1 MPIQVT
7 CPGCLKRFSVADK
20 HAGKQGPCPACKKP
34 ITIPKLEDQVVIH
47 EAPPSGPTDSKGRS
61 VLKTFKKKDSKF
73 SPLIAG
79 VAVGVAVL
87 AVVAAFLMKGVAH
100 SDKLSVEVIALILAG
115 GAALLGPFIVAG
127 GYLFLRDSELEPYRG
142 TQLWLR
148 ALACGV
154 AFAVAWLLFGFILS
168 RLATP
173 EDIAKGLLMWQL
185 LVPLAVMFMV
195 GLLAGYASLDL
206 EPAGAI
212 MLFALFFISTGLLR
226 LVMDLPF
233 VPGLVLGGS

>member
-20 HAGKQGPCPACKKP
+20 HAGKQGPCPNCKKP

-79 VAVGVAVL
+79 VAVGVAIL
-87 AVVAAFLMKGVAH
+87 AAVAAFLLKGAVQ
-100 SDKLSVEVIALILAG
+100 STELSSVLILVG
-115 GAALLGPFIVAG
+115 GAALLGPLIAAG
-127 GYLFLRDSELEPYRG
+127 GYLFLRDDELEPYRG

-148 ALACGV
+148 AIACGV

>member
-7 CPGCLKRFSVADK
+7 CPGCLKRFTVADK

-73 SPLIAG
+73 SPIIAGSAAG
-79 VAVGVAVL
+79 VAIL
-87 AVVAAFLMKGVAH
+87 AVVAAFLLKGAVQGPE
-100 SDKLSVEVIALILAG
+100 LTSVLIMAA
-115 GAALLGPFIVAG
+115 GAALLGPFIAVG
-127 GYLFLRDSELEPYRG
+127 GYLFLRDDELEPYRG

-148 ALACGV
+148 AIACGV

-168 RLATP
+168 RLAIP
-173 EDIAKGLLMWQL
+173 EEIAKGLQMWQL
-185 LVPLAVMFMV
+185 LVPLAVMCMV

-206 EPAGAI
+206 EPAAAI
-212 MLFALFFISTGLLR
+212 MLFALFFICTGLLR
-226 LVMDLPF
+226 MVMDLPF